1 MECKQIVP
9 ESQTFRR
16 SKITLLNEAEEEEAE
31 ALFKQLA
38 YRQINLSREMTSKQ
52 TASTID

>member
-16 SKITLLNEAEEEEAE
+16 SKITLVNEAEEEEVE